1 MKDRLLDKIIR
12 FDVLLGFVALIIAF
26 VAAFFSVYG
35 IATLF
40 AGAFVSTVVMASAL
54 EIGKLVSVT
63 YLYRYWKQTKAWLAL
78 YLSLA
83 LVILMIIT
91 SGGIFGYLSAAYQKS
106 STAYKA
112 QQDQIVL
119 IEKTKTYAQNKID
132 QAQLRIVALNELRK
146 TQESRMSEAM
156 TNSFISRNV
165 ISLKQIQDQTAE
177 MIKQTETDVK
187 AEQIKIDDSIKEIAD
202 IDKKVSEMRYGENN
216 KDIRTFE
223 FVAKLFGTDLDT
235 VAKWFIFLL
244 IVVFDPLA
252 VALILAYNVI
262 TYKKSEPVKAEPE
275 VVQPPEPEVKKKV
288 GKPRPIRFP
297 FQRIPKLEP
306 VVVPQPEPEPE
317 PPVAPTV
324 PPTPPLPSGFDDF
337 GKGYFKSY

>member
-1 MKDRLLDKIIR
+1 MKDRLLDRVIR
-12 FDVLLGFVALIIAF
+12 FDVLLGLVALLIAI

-40 AGAFVSTVVMASAL
+40 AGAFVSTVIMGTAL

-63 YLYRYWKQTKAWLAL
+63 YLYRYWKKTKTWLSL
-78 YLSLA
+78 YLSMA
-83 LVILMIIT
+83 LIILMIIT
-91 SGGIFGYLSAAYQKS
+91 SMGIFGYLSSAYQKS

-132 QAQLRIVALNELRK
+132 QAQTRIITLNELRK
-146 TQESRMSEAM
+146 AQEARMSEAM
-156 TNSFISRNV
+156 TNTFISRNA

-177 MIKQTETDVK
+177 MIKSTEADVK
-187 AEQIKIDDSIKEIAD
+187 SEQSKIDAGIKEIGD
-202 IDKKVSEMRYGENN
+202 IDKKVSEMKFGENN

-235 VAKWFIFLL
+235 VAKWFIILL

-252 VALILAYNVI
+252 VALILAYNVVA
-262 TYKKSEPVKAEPE
+262 YKKPEESANSKKSEKVEIVDLSAPIVVEAED
-275 VVQPPEPEVKKKV
+275 KKKV
-288 GKPRPIRFP
+288 GKPTPIRFP
-297 FQRIPKLEP
+297 FQKIPKNQP
-306 VVVPQPEPEPE
+306 AVVES
-317 PPVAPTV
+317 PPP
-324 PPTPPLPSGFDDF
+324 PPTPPPAPPDEFMR
-337 GKGYFKSY
+337 GYFKQY